1 MTFRC
6 HMLLAIAS
14 LEAALMKAEQER
26 DKAVF
31 QVASGVRSQLQLG
44 RMCERVALVRSL
56 WRHAQELLPQSPPP
70 QGDPTSAQA
79 PKGAATR
86 RAS

>member
-1 MTFRC
+1 MTFRG
-6 HMLLAIAS
+6 HMLNAIAS
-14 LEAALMKAEQER
+14 LEAALLTAEQER

-56 WRHAQELLPQSPPP
+56 WRHAKELLPQNPSP
-70 QGDPTSAQA
+70 QGEPTPAQA
-79 PKGAATR
+79 PRGAASR

>member
-14 LEAALMKAEQER
+14 LEAALLTAEQER

-56 WRHAQELLPQSPPP
+56 WRHAQELLPQSSPP
-70 QGDPTSAQA
+70 QEDPNSAQA
-79 PKGAATR
+79 PRGAATR